1 MTYLIDVDSTTR
13 AQLLAALSAY
23 ERRLSR
29 DGGFLAPDLQKGQ
42 KTAEGVVDLAAASAD
57 GLGATVPLPVVERAT
72 EHGVEKVV
80 VVDPAYV
87 QAMVATIVKN
97 QDLSRYIL

>member
-1 MTYLIDVDSTTR
+1 
-13 AQLLAALSAY
+13 
-23 ERRLSR
+23 
-29 DGGFLAPDLQKGQ
+29 
-42 KTAEGVVDLAAASAD
+42 
-57 GLGATVPLPVVERAT
+57 
-72 EHGVEKVV
+72 VEKVV